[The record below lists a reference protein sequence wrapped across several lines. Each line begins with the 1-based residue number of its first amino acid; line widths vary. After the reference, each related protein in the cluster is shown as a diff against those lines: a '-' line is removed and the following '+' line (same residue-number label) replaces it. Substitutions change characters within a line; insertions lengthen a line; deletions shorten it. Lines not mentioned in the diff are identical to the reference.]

1 MVYGIYLSATGLQT
15 NQYRQEIL
23 ANNLA
28 NLETAGFKQDLAVIR
43 ERPIETR
50 EDAVDPRLSQKLLDP
65 MTGGSLVAPTYTT
78 FEQGMIEKTGN
89 PLDVALQGD
98 GFFVVEDHGAE
109 RYTRDGRFTVSDEG
123 DLVTVSGHHVLDES
137 GAPIV
142 LPPET
147 EGEITIDGNGYVRV
161 GKAILA
167 KLRTVRFD
175 DNNLLR
181 KTGGNLFQAIGA
193 APERVDLPLEI
204 GAVERSTVEPT
215 RAMVDM
221 MQVSRLYEMN
231 AQMIGLADSTLGR
244 AVNDIARI
252 R

>member
-28 NLETAGFKQDLAVIR
+28 NLDTVGFKQDLAIIR
-43 ERPIETR
+43 ERAIESR
-50 EDAVDPRLSQKLLDP
+50 EDAVDPELSQDLLDP
-65 MTGGSLVAPTYTT
+65 MTGGSLVAPTFTT
-78 FEQGMIEKTGN
+78 FEQGMVERTGN

-98 GFFVVEDHGAE
+98 GFFAVEDQGVE
-109 RYTRDGRFTVSDEG
+109 RYTRDGRFTINEDDE
-123 DLVTVSGHHVLDES
+123 LVTVNGQHVLSDS
-137 GAPIV
+137 GASIA
-142 LPPET
+142 LPPES
-147 EGEITIDGNGYVRV
+147 EGDVTIDGNGYVRIGQTLV
-161 GKAILA
+161 S
-167 KLRTVRFD
+167 KLRTVKFD

-181 KTGGNLFQAIGA
+181 KVGGNVFQSLGA
-193 APERVDLPLEI
+193 NPHRADLNLEV

-215 RAMVDM
+215 RAMVSM

-231 AQMIGLADSTLGR
+231 AQMIGLADSTLSR

>member
-28 NLETAGFKQDLAVIR
+28 NLDTVGFKQDLAVIR
-43 ERPIETR
+43 ERAIESR
-50 EDAVDPRLSQKLLDP
+50 EDAVDPSLSQKLLDP
-65 MTGGSLVAPTYTT
+65 MTGGSLVAPTFTT

-98 GFFVVEDHGAE
+98 GFFVIENQGQAQ
-109 RYTRDGRFTVSDEG
+109 YTRDGRFTINAEG
-123 DLVTVSGHHVLDES
+123 ELVTVAGHRVLDAS
-137 GAPIV
+137 GAAIT
-142 LPPET
+142 LPSDDV
-147 EGEITIDGNGYVRV
+147 GQVSIDGNGYIRAGQTIV
-161 GKAILA
+161 A
-167 KLRTVRFD
+167 KLGTVTFE
-175 DNNLLR
+175 DNNRLR
-181 KTGGNLFQAIGA
+181 KVGGNVFQAIGMTPQNA
-193 APERVDLPLEI
+193 DPQLEI

-215 RAMVDM
+215 RAMVAM

-231 AQMIGLADSTLGR
+231 AQMIGLADATLGR
-244 AVNDIARI
+244 AVNDVARI